1 VDRGDLPLFAAAP
14 RRTAHPCRASGARH
28 SRRAQTGGAAEA
40 AAKNCGVS
48 RRKWLTNTV
57 RDRAARPA
65 SDQVQRN
72 FAAAPNRLRG
82 ADITY
87 IPTWRGLLY
96 LAVVLDAFSR
106 IVGWAMATSVKSR
119 VGSNALNMALQQ
131 RRPISAIHH
140 SDQGSQTP
148 RSLWPTM

>member
-1 VDRGDLPLFAAAP
+1 
-14 RRTAHPCRASGARH
+14 
-28 SRRAQTGGAAEA
+28 
-40 AAKNCGVS
+40 VS

-72 FAAAPNRLRG
+72 FAAAAPNRLRG

-119 VGSNALNMALQQ
+119 VGSNALNMAL
-131 RRPISAIHH
+131 
-140 SDQGSQTP
+140 
-148 RSLWPTM
+148 